1 MNEILGINKEEEALL
16 FKYGLF
22 IIFFNIITMIIVL
35 FIGKMLDEIYFTIL
49 LMILYIPIRIIIG
62 GYHCKKFYTCL
73 LLFSLIILCIIILYK
88 IGMKYA
94 LFWLCF
100 PTYLLT
106 LSSLKKSKINRKI
119 KFAMIL
125 YTIEFIVSFNKG
137 ILGTAA
143 FFSLILVSIFYLVN
157 IFINSKKN
165 IPLN

>member
-1 MNEILGINKEEEALL
+1 MNEILGINNEEESLL

-22 IIFFNIITMIIVL
+22 IIFFNIITMVIVL

-62 GYHCKKFYTCL
+62 GYHCKKPYSCL

-88 IGMKYA
+88 MDMKYA

-106 LSSLKKSKINRKI
+106 LYSLKKNKINRKI

-125 YTIEFIVSFNKG
+125 YTIEFIASFNKG

-143 FFSLILVSIFYLVN
+143 FFSLILVSILYLVN
-157 IFINSKKN
+157 IFINTF
-165 IPLN
+165 